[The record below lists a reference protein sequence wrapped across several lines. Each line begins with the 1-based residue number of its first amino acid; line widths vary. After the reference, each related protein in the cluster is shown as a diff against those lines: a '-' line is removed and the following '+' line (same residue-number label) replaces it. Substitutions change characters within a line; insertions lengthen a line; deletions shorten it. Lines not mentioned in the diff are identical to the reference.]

1 MNLFLHSG
9 RKSGILF
16 LYYDLKRKQGG
27 IPLKDINLLVWLTQ
41 LGISVAAPLVG
52 FLWLGVW
59 LHNDL
64 GWGKWT
70 VIAGLLLGL
79 SGAFSGLRSSL
90 QIIGQMSKEKKEDI
104 PPPVAFN
111 EHE

>member
-1 MNLFLHSG
+1 M
-9 RKSGILF
+9 
-16 LYYDLKRKQGG
+16 
-27 IPLKDINLLVWLTQ
+27 LVWLTQ
-41 LGISVAAPLVG
+41 LGISVAMPLGG

-59 LHNDL
+59 LCNDQ

-70 VIAGLLLGL
+70 ILAGLILGL
-79 SGAFSGLRSSL
+79 SGAVSGLRSSL
-90 QIIGQMSKEKKEDI
+90 QILGNMSREKKEDL

>member
-1 MNLFLHSG
+1 M
-9 RKSGILF
+9 
-16 LYYDLKRKQGG
+16 
-27 IPLKDINLLVWLTQ
+27 KDVNMIVWLTQ
-41 LGISVAAPLVG
+41 LGISVAVPLVG

-70 VIAGLLLGL
+70 ILVGLLLGL
-79 SGAFSGLRSSL
+79 SGAISGLWNSL
-90 QIIGQMSKEKKEDI
+90 EILRKMSRDKHDDDT

-111 EHE
+111 EHN

>member
-1 MNLFLHSG
+1 M
-9 RKSGILF
+9 
-16 LYYDLKRKQGG
+16 
-27 IPLKDINLLVWLTQ
+27 KDVNLLVWLTQ
-41 LGISVAAPLVG
+41 LGISVAVPLAG

-70 VIAGLLLGL
+70 ILVGLILGL
-79 SGAFSGLRSSL
+79 SGAISGLWSSL
-90 QIIGQMSKEKKEDI
+90 QILGKMSRHKKEDL

-111 EHE
+111 EHN